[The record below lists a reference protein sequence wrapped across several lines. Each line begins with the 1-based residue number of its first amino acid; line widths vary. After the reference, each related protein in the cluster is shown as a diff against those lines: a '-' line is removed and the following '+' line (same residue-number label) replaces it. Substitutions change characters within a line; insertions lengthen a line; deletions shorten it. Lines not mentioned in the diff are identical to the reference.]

1 MSGNLSRENDERLER
16 VESALRRLSRE
27 NRRLKALLLA
37 GMCLVIAGAALQ
49 DRDLSVRAITAQE
62 LLIKG
67 ADGTTR
73 AHLRNDPQHW
83 ALLTLHHKD
92 GKLGMRLGVRDDGLV
107 YAYHLYPSEKLSF
120 GWVTGPGESASFA
133 LRQADG
139 KVAVGLTRVKPDEPF
154 ALTILDQGQP
164 IAQLGGRK
172 P

>member
-1 MSGNLSRENDERLER
+1 MSDHGPVDFLERLGKL
-16 VESALRRLSRE
+16 ESRCVRLSRD

-73 AHLRNDPQHW
+73 AHLRTDPQHG

-92 GKLGMRLGVRDDGLV
+92 GKVGMRLGVRDDGLV
-107 YAYHLYPSEKLSF
+107 YAYHMYPSENPSF
-120 GWVTGPGESASFA
+120 GWVTGPQESASFA
-133 LRQADG
+133 VRGADG
-139 KVAVGLTRVKPDEPF
+139 KIAVGLTRTTPPDGPF
-154 ALTILDQGQP
+154 ALTIFNQGKP
-164 IAQLGGRK
+164 IAELGGK